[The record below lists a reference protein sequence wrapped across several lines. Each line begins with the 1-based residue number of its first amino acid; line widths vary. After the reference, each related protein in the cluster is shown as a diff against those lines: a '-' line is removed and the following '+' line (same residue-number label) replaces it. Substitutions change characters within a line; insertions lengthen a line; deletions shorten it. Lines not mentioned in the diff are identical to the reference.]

1 MKPHFHNL
9 DVTLRVLAT
18 SSNEATVPVLLAAIE
33 SEDHRIRDGVLP
45 ILLQRRSTE
54 AEDAILRRWSNL
66 SDHWKQLVIRREDW
80 LSPAVRR
87 ALLGDDVHLASIAC
101 AAAAELRDYDLIPNL
116 VVLVC
121 SKGNVV
127 SDQAA
132 VALLALVER
141 LADEVNG
148 PRDYRVRKDVQLQR
162 THVLGSLEKG
172 VQSYSQHQ
180 RRELIESLLILAT
193 RDNAV
198 ISHVLQ
204 DPADRAFSPLMD
216 LLTHSP
222 RPCIL
227 RLLLSYLDDAFAPL
241 PALHALGRRRDI
253 TWLRQLCRKIGDD
266 PAAVVRTNLKRIE
279 NIPWLKAQRFLLD
292 SLHESEQAGAVR
304 LITLSGLP
312 RQEALEALS
321 HVLRNAKPHGRRVAS
336 AALAE
341 FGGAEANSLV
351 LDALE
356 DEDPEVRANLA
367 LQLRTRGIPGSMNR
381 LVAMLDSPHEVERQ
395 GARKA
400 LEEFTFASYV
410 ANFDYLDDE
419 SREKSGQL
427 VRRIDDNSA
436 SLLQEELCASSRTR
450 RRRGLEMA
458 LHMGLVS
465 QLQDVIAALT
475 RDEDQYIRLEA
486 VRLLGICPT
495 DISDR
500 VLREA
505 LSDSRVLVQ
514 EAAERGLRELT
525 HDDRA
530 VVMTGARSDFEFN
543 PDSHNSVN
551 A

>member
-9 DVTLRVLAT
+9 EDTLRVLAT
-18 SSNEATVPVLLAAIE
+18 SSNEATVPVLLAALE
-33 SEDHRIRDGVLP
+33 SADHRIRDGVLP
-45 ILLQRRSTE
+45 ILLQRRSIE
-54 AEDAILRRWSNL
+54 AEDAILLRWTKL

-101 AAAAELRDYDLIPNL
+101 AAAAELGDYDLIPNL
-116 VVLVC
+116 VALVC
-121 SKGNVV
+121 GKGNAV

-132 VALLALVER
+132 DSLLSLVER
-141 LADEVNG
+141 LAEEVSG
-148 PRDYRVRKDVQLQR
+148 PRDYRIRKDVQLQR

-172 VQSYSQHQ
+172 VQSFFQHQ
-180 RRELIESLLILAT
+180 RRELIESLLILAN

-198 ISHVLQ
+198 ISQVLQ
-204 DPADRAFSPLMD
+204 DPTDRAFSPLMD

-253 TWLRQLCRKIGDD
+253 TWLRQLCRKIGDE
-266 PAAVVRTNLKRIE
+266 PTAVVRTNLKRIE

-292 SLHESEQAGAVR
+292 SLHEFEQAGAVR

-321 HVLRNAKPHGRRVAS
+321 HVVRNGKPHGRRVAS
-336 AALAE
+336 AALGE
-341 FGGAEANSLV
+341 FGGAEANAVV

-367 LQLRTRGIPGSMNR
+367 LQLRPRGIPGSLNR
-381 LVAMLDSPHEVERQ
+381 LVTMLDSLHEVERQ

-400 LEEFTFASYV
+400 LEEFTFASYA
-410 ANFDYLDDE
+410 ANFDYLDEE
-419 SREKSGQL
+419 SRDKTGQL
-427 VRRIDDNSA
+427 VQRIDESSA
-436 SLLQEELCASSRTR
+436 SLLREELCASSRTR

-458 LHMGLVS
+458 LHMGLVTK
-465 QLQDVIAALT
+465 LQEAIAALT

-486 VRLLGICPT
+486 VRLLGSCPT
-495 DISDR
+495 DISVR
-500 VLREA
+500 VLQEA
-505 LSDSRVLVQ
+505 LSDSQVLVQ
-514 EAAERGLRELT
+514 EAAQRGLRDLT
-525 HDDRA
+525 FND
-530 VVMTGARSDFEFN
+530 GADVTPSFRDDFELN
-543 PDSHNSVN
+543 PDSHNSITV
-551 A
+551 